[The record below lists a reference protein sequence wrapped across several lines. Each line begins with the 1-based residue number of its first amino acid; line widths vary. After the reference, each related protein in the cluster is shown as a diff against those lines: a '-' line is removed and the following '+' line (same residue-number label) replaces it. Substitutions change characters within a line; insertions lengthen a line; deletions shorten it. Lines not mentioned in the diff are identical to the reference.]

1 MKFAHLFYLSFFA
14 TAITGCSNELNEE
27 FSNTDNQ
34 TSFKLAKSS
43 GSIGDG
49 NPIDTDNDLE
59 FKILFYKADKSS
71 TLSNDSPINFENFYF
86 IYEVDGW
93 KTVNDFN
100 DYEFTITN
108 DNLSKFVYKM
118 VVIATAKSK
127 HEIDFVKEDSD
138 SDGKSLLT
146 DLKINRINEEGTLV
160 PLGKDNY
167 ICSKQITSEI
177 INSGVVDL
185 SLERIVGQLI
195 FDVGRYNTGNNAIS
209 LDAGYGST
217 LDRVFNLNFNITNY
231 TESIYWFSEGESDA
245 SQKKTVREIETE
257 NENPESS
264 SYNISNYFIDNSYIM
279 DSEKLATEPNGNVG
293 ILVNNH
299 QIELFPEINDGTT
312 RIYGPY
318 QFANSSG
325 NLKVDIIFDYYD
337 TVIPNNPEKAL
348 TLSLPKEGQ
357 KITTAPNYYTY
368 SKIKITENRIIDVPV
383 DFGNLDFDHEWKEY
397 NN

>member
-49 NPIDTDNDLE
+49 NSIETYNDLE

-127 HEIDFVKEDSD
+127 HEIDFVKEDPD
-138 SDGKSLLT
+138 SDGKSWLT
-146 DLKINRINEEGTLV
+146 DLKINRINEEGALV

-167 ICSKQITSEI
+167 ICSKQIHHS
-177 INSGVVDL
+177 
-185 SLERIVGQLI
+185 
-195 FDVGRYNTGNNAIS
+195 
-209 LDAGYGST
+209 
-217 LDRVFNLNFNITNY
+217 
-231 TESIYWFSEGESDA
+231 
-245 SQKKTVREIETE
+245 
-257 NENPESS
+257 
-264 SYNISNYFIDNSYIM
+264 
-279 DSEKLATEPNGNVG
+279 
-293 ILVNNH
+293 
-299 QIELFPEINDGTT
+299 
-312 RIYGPY
+312 
-318 QFANSSG
+318 
-325 NLKVDIIFDYYD
+325 
-337 TVIPNNPEKAL
+337 
-348 TLSLPKEGQ
+348 
-357 KITTAPNYYTY
+357 
-368 SKIKITENRIIDVPV
+368 
-383 DFGNLDFDHEWKEY
+383 
-397 NN
+397 

>member
-1 MKFAHLFYLSFFA
+1 MKFAQLFYLSFFA

-127 HEIDFVKEDSD
+127 HEIDFVKEDPD
-138 SDGKSLLT
+138 GDGKSLLT

-195 FDVGRYNTGNNAIS
+195 FDVGRYDTNSIAIP
-209 LDAGYGST
+209 LETGYGST

-245 SQKKTVREIETE
+245 SQEKTVREIETE
-257 NENPESS
+257 KTESG

-293 ILVNNH
+293 ILVNNGC
-299 QIELFPEINDGTT
+299 QMQLSPKINIGTT

-325 NLKVDIIFDYYD
+325 NLKVNIIFDYYD
-337 TVIPNNPEKAL
+337 TVIPDNPQKAL
-348 TLSLPKEGQ
+348 QLSLPKEGQ
-357 KITTAPNYYTY
+357 KITAAPNYYTY

>member
-279 DSEKLATEPNGNVG
+279 DSKKLATEPNGNVG
-293 ILVNNH
+293 ILVNYGC
-299 QIELFPEINDGTT
+299 QMQLSPIINTGTT

-318 QFANSSG
+318 QFANSSE

-383 DFGNLDFDHEWKEY
+383 NFGNLQFEHEWDNY
-397 NN
+397 

>member
-49 NPIDTDNDLE
+49 NSIETYNNLE

-127 HEIDFVKEDSD
+127 HEIDFVKEDPD
-138 SDGKSLLT
+138 SDGKSWLT
-146 DLKINRINEEGTLV
+146 DLKINRINEEGALV
-160 PLGKDNY
+160 RLGKDNY

-195 FDVGRYNTGNNAIS
+195 FDVGRYDTGNNAIS

-231 TESIYWFSEGESDA
+231 TESIFWFSEGESDA
-245 SQKKTVREIETE
+245 SQEKTVREIETE
-257 NENPESS
+257 NENPESG

-293 ILVNNH
+293 ILVNDEC
-299 QIELFPEINDGTT
+299 QMQLSPIINTGTT

-383 DFGNLDFDHEWKEY
+383 NFGNLQFEHEWDNY
-397 NN
+397 